1 MINPEFRRNLW
12 LELSPQRLVL
22 MVSVLGIIAALTVY
36 LGNDPVKEGST
47 AHALLI
53 VFSALGLMLAGG
65 WGSFTVLASINSEV
79 AERTWDQQRL
89 SALSP
94 WQMAWGKLLGAS
106 IFPWLGGLLCAAVV
120 LVSGLL
126 LPNSNPPRLILLLL
140 SAITGC
146 LALHCWIMASL
157 LHTMDART
165 ASGETSTVKRLLG
178 LFILLQF
185 APSLLLGIVGLGAY
199 NAQQSLIVWWHWHL
213 GFPSLSLLMSCLALA
228 LGLLALWRS
237 MSTQLMVRT
246 TPWAWAVGCIASGLI
261 VAGFANGPQTRF
273 LWPALVA
280 GVAWVST
287 YFALLT
293 EKNNGMVWRAVL
305 FHALQG
311 SWRRMLQALPL
322 WPVSWLLAL
331 LFTLLYSGLAESA
344 IHDTF
349 QTKFATLIH
358 QGSNQILWMLV
369 LRALRDAGIYLF
381 FAWRNTQRKPL
392 GMTLLTY
399 VMLGSVLPLF
409 FTGAYKR
416 WASLFE
422 PMAGVGIEAFIN
434 HVEQGATFFT
444 PLSWLSMAAHLLI
457 VGTLLVWRWKQSVQ
471 PPSESLAEH

>member
-1 MINPEFRRNLW
+1 
-12 LELSPQRLVL
+12 
-22 MVSVLGIIAALTVY
+22 
-36 LGNDPVKEGST
+36 
-47 AHALLI
+47 
-53 VFSALGLMLAGG
+53 
-65 WGSFTVLASINSEV
+65 
-79 AERTWDQQRL
+79 
-89 SALSP
+89 
-94 WQMAWGKLLGAS
+94 
-106 IFPWLGGLLCAAVV
+106 
-120 LVSGLL
+120 
-126 LPNSNPPRLILLLL
+126 
-140 SAITGC
+140 
-146 LALHCWIMASL
+146 MASL

-280 GVAWVST
+280 GVAWVAT
-287 YFALLT
+287 YFALFT